1 MHKNKFQVKI
11 KILNAKI
18 QEGVGRDFF
27 FFFFFW
33 DFLNKTS
40 KPTNYLLK
48 SDIQHCKL
56 NYTSVKKSDKM
67 DYIKLKNV

>member
-1 MHKNKFQVKI
+1 MHKNKFQVKS

-18 QEGVGRDFF
+18 QEGVGRDF
-27 FFFFFW
+27 
-33 DFLNKTS
+33 LNKTS
-40 KPTNYLLK
+40 KTTNYLLK

-56 NYTSVKKSDKM
+56 NYTSVKKKSDKM

>member
-1 MHKNKFQVKI
+1 MHKNKFQVKS

-18 QEGVGRDFF
+18 QEGVGR
-27 FFFFFW
+27 

-48 SDIQHCKL
+48 SGIQHCKL
-56 NYTSVKKSDKM
+56 NYTSVKKKKVIKWTTLNLKM
-67 DYIKLKNV
+67 SKY